1 MQAGREIWIA
11 KFFEKCYHYYENF
24 YSKIYDK
31 KFIIRKL

>member
-24 YSKIYDK
+24 YKQN
-31 KFIIRKL
+31 L